1 MKNNTEALG
10 TDKVTKLLWKLSLPA
25 GIGMVVMAM
34 YNLVDTIFVGQGIGL
49 AAIGAL
55 AIIFPIQTIITAVA
69 LTVGIGGSSI
79 ISRSLGAGN
88 PDKANL
94 AFANMITLIVISGL
108 LMAFLL
114 FIFSEEILILFGAKG
129 ELLVYGREYF
139 NIVLW
144 GSPFLCFAMMSN
156 NMIRAEGNAKTAMY
170 TMLVAALIN
179 VILDPIFIF
188 GMEWGMSGAAWA
200 TIISQISAASY
211 VVYYYGSGKSSLKFI
226 RANLKLDRKIV
237 KETLAIGSSSF
248 ARQFSTSIMAVVL
261 NNSLLQYGGEAAIAV
276 FGVINRVRMVTFMP
290 IFGVAQG
297 FLPVAGF
304 NYGAGNFG
312 RVKEAIRISVMSS
325 TGIATVG
332 FAVLM
337 IFPGP
342 ILSAFSSDPMLANE
356 GVNAMR
362 FIIAGLPLIGIQ
374 VISASLFHAMG
385 KALPGFVLSLTRQ
398 FFLLIPL
405 VIILPKYFG
414 LVGIWYAFPI
424 ADGLSLLMTLALVM
438 PQRKNLKT
446 TAPQQP
452 VEDVITSDI
461 DLIS

>member
-10 TDKVTKLLWKLSLPA
+10 KDKIPKLLWKLSLPA
-25 GIGMVVMAM
+25 GIGMVVMAL
-34 YNLVDTIFVGQGIGL
+34 YNLVDTIFVGQGVGL
-49 AAIGAL
+49 SGIGAL
-55 AIIFPIQTIITAVA
+55 AIIFPIQTIIAAVA
-69 LTVGIGGSSI
+69 LTIGIGGSSI

-94 AFANMITLIVISGL
+94 TFANMISLIVISGL
-108 LMAFLL
+108 LMIAVLYL
-114 FIFSEEILILFGAKG
+114 FSEEILILFGAKG
-129 ELLVYGREYF
+129 ELLRYGKEYF

-144 GSPFLCFAMMSN
+144 GSPFLGFAMMSN

-170 TMLVAALIN
+170 TMLVSALIN
-179 VILDPIFIF
+179 LILDPILIF
-188 GMEWGMSGAAWA
+188 GMDWGMSGAAWA
-200 TIISQISAASY
+200 TIIAQISAAFF
-211 VVYYYGSGKSSLKFI
+211 VVYYYRSGKSSLKFI
-226 RANLKLDRKIV
+226 RANLKLDASIV
-237 KETLAIGSSSF
+237 KETMAIGSSSF

-276 FGVINRVRMVTFMP
+276 FGVINRVRMMTFMP

-304 NYGAGNFG
+304 NYGAENFG

-325 TGIATVG
+325 TGIATIG

-362 FIIAGLPLIGIQ
+362 YIIAGLPLIGIQ

-446 TAPQQP
+446 VHKQQP
-452 VEDVITSDI
+452 VEDIITSDI